1 MDAEMKSNIARE
13 HIYTK
18 KKAKPNY
25 VGHMQVKLRI
35 VAAVSSH
42 SGLPLFSS
50 SLCTASKLN
59 LRNSSSAL
67 TASLRSELVVEVL

>member
-1 MDAEMKSNIARE
+1 
-13 HIYTK
+13 
-18 KKAKPNY
+18 
-25 VGHMQVKLRI
+25 MQVKLRI

-50 SLCTASKLN
+50 FSCTASKLN